1 MISKEIYD
9 VLIPLKD
16 KTINKIKYNL
26 NQAPEDLNILKAQI
40 PEINIYSTFHCT
52 FSTCLGHKLQ
62 EVAAVCGNHVVNIDK
77 QEKKTVGIDIRTEF
91 GEGQMKLTKT
101 TQTGTHKQDSIDK
114 LLETT
119 KKNNTNPFFVTALS
133 ESYHYYK
140 DGIFYVG
147 GEYFW
152 SRIGIN
158 YDDLCDTIKQVIK
171 ETYEEVEST
180 IIPTIRRT

>member
-9 VLIPLKD
+9 VLIPLKE

-26 NQAPEDLNILKAQI
+26 NQDPENLNILKSQI
-40 PEINIYSTFHCT
+40 PEINIYSTFHGT
-52 FSTCLGHKLQ
+52 FSTCLGYKLQ
-62 EVAAVCGNHVVNIDK
+62 EVAAICGNNVVNIDK

-101 TQTGTHKQDSIDK
+101 TQTGTHVKDSLNK
-114 LLETT
+114 LIETT

-133 ESYHYYK
+133 ESYNYYK
-140 DGIFYVG
+140 DGVFYIG

-158 YDDLCDTIKQVIK
+158 YEDLCDTIKVIIK
-171 ETYEEVEST
+171 ETYEEVKSS
-180 IIPTIRRT
+180 IVPTI